1 MTVCPNVTTLSV
13 NTEYV
18 TFAQYIPVST
28 ALSGYKENSNG
39 IAVTVNKQGFVFHEN
54 KDSS

>member
-13 NTEYV
+13 NTGYV
-18 TFAQYIPVST
+18 SFAQYIPVTT

>member
-28 ALSGYKENSNG
+28 TLSGYKDNSNG
-39 IAVTVNKQGFVFHEN
+39 IAVTVNKRGFVFRGN
-54 KDSS
+54 KDSN

>member
-18 TFAQYIPVST
+18 TFAQCIPVST
-28 ALSGYKENSNG
+28 TLSGYKDNSNG
-39 IAVTVNKQGFVFHEN
+39 IEVTVNKQGFVFHEN

>member
-28 ALSGYKENSNG
+28 TLSGYKENSNG
-39 IAVTVNKQGFVFHEN
+39 IEVTVNKQGFVFHEN
-54 KDSS
+54 KDS